1 MWSVKNT
8 LQTLHWQCFKMPRLH
23 LACLAICSKCSDWS
37 CPCRARR
44 KRHPWFWR
52 SFMELYQWNALHK
65 KRCLSRLRSAV
76 APRLSNWRLLWKLL
90 SLAQASPHFTKFT
103 LRVTK
108 RCGSHCLWHVSPSR
122 QVVFHAFHVTDWAI
136 SMSDGTGDTG
146 FTGRAVG
153 QPNSSRSAQMLK
165 DYLHCVS
172 GSRSYHAR
180 QRRNLRISMATVCQP
195 LPLDQ
200 NPSPRHE
207 KETSLHWITMFIL
220 LPASKTKPVAL
231 HLGQTHWKGSTSIS
245 FCILFDSCL
254 YSYLFYF
261 AHLRI
266 KVFCQSTLD
275 FSLGSQTW
283 QQHRCSCGRQW
294 SAPHVANT
302 ENCSN
307 SFKGCEKNILISRF
321 HSKQM

>member
-1 MWSVKNT
+1 M
-8 LQTLHWQCFKMPRLH
+8 
-23 LACLAICSKCSDWS
+23 
-37 CPCRARR
+37 
-44 KRHPWFWR
+44 
-52 SFMELYQWNALHK
+52 HK

-153 QPNSSRSAQMLK
+153 QPNPSRSAQMLK

-172 GSRSYHAR
+172 GSRSYHVR
-180 QRRNLRISMATVCQP
+180 QRKNLRISMATVCQP

-207 KETSLHWITMFIL
+207 KETSWPKSSQCRTLDHDVHPTPSFKDKTSCFTSGTNPLKRFNFYFFLHSIWFIFDSYKFIPFLGVLSSLFAGL
-220 LPASKTKPVAL
+220 LPKHTWLLARDANWTEAQVQLRPPMV
-231 HLGQTHWKGSTSIS
+231 GTTCWHW
-245 FCILFDSCL
+245 
-254 YSYLFYF
+254 
-261 AHLRI
+261 A
-266 KVFCQSTLD
+266 
-275 FSLGSQTW
+275 
-283 QQHRCSCGRQW
+283 RCG
-294 SAPHVANT
+294 
-302 ENCSN
+302 N
-307 SFKGCEKNILISRF
+307 SFKGCENILISRF

>member
-1 MWSVKNT
+1 M
-8 LQTLHWQCFKMPRLH
+8 
-23 LACLAICSKCSDWS
+23 
-37 CPCRARR
+37 
-44 KRHPWFWR
+44 
-52 SFMELYQWNALHK
+52 HK

-122 QVVFHAFHVTDWAI
+122 QVVFHAFHVADWAI

-153 QPNSSRSAQMLK
+153 QPNPSRSAQMLK

-220 LPASKTKPVAL
+220 LPASKTNPVAL
-231 HLGQTHWKGSTSIS
+231 HLGQTFLKR
-245 FCILFDSCL
+245 FN
-254 YSYLFYF
+254 FYF
-261 AHLRI
+261 
-266 KVFCQSTLD
+266 F
-275 FSLGSQTW
+275 FSI
-283 QQHRCSCGRQW
+283 C
-294 SAPHVANT
+294 
-302 ENCSN
+302 
-307 SFKGCEKNILISRF
+307 I
-321 HSKQM
+321 